1 MSGLFSPRAWNK
13 IWIYRGTF
21 LLGLI
26 NTLQTAFVALLIAL
40 SLGIIFGL
48 MATSGKKTLK
58 AISRVYVE
66 VIQNTP
72 VLLQMCFLYYALAF
86 SGHSPGII
94 VTGIL
99 ALGIYTGAYM
109 AEVIR
114 AGIESVPKGQFEAA
128 RSQGFGYVGLM
139 YYIILPQS
147 IKVILPPMTNV
158 IVNMIKNTSCL
169 YIVGGADLLSLTYS
183 FVTGE
188 NTGGSYA
195 PAYIVCGVIFF
206 VICFPLSSFASM
218 WETSLKK
225 REQRVL
231 QANVSKEA

>member
-13 IWIYRGTF
+13 IWIYKGTF
-21 LLGLI
+21 LVGLL
-26 NTLQTAFVALLIAL
+26 NTMKTAVVALLIAL
-40 SLGIIFGL
+40 TLGIIFGL
-48 MATSGKKTLK
+48 MATSGKKLLK

-66 VIQNTP
+66 IIQNTP
-72 VLLQMCFLYYALAF
+72 ILLQMCFLYYALAF

-94 VTGIL
+94 VTGFL

-114 AGIESVPKGQFEAA
+114 TGIESVPKGQFEAA
-128 RSQGFGYVGLM
+128 AAQGFGYVGQM
-139 YYIILPQS
+139 YYIIIPQS

-195 PAYIVCGVIFF
+195 PAYIVCGIIFF
-206 VICFPLSSFASM
+206 LICFPLSSFASM

-225 REQRVL
+225 REQKVFQNNAL
-231 QANVSKEA
+231 KEA

>member
-72 VLLQMCFLYYALAF
+72 VLLQMCFLYYA
-86 SGHSPGII
+86 
-94 VTGIL
+94 
-99 ALGIYTGAYM
+99 
-109 AEVIR
+109 
-114 AGIESVPKGQFEAA
+114 
-128 RSQGFGYVGLM
+128 
-139 YYIILPQS
+139 
-147 IKVILPPMTNV
+147 
-158 IVNMIKNTSCL
+158 
-169 YIVGGADLLSLTYS
+169 
-183 FVTGE
+183 
-188 NTGGSYA
+188 
-195 PAYIVCGVIFF
+195 
-206 VICFPLSSFASM
+206 
-218 WETSLKK
+218 
-225 REQRVL
+225 
-231 QANVSKEA
+231 

>member
-21 LLGLI
+21 LLGLA
-26 NTLQTAFVALLIAL
+26 NTLKTAVVALLIAL
-40 SLGIIFGL
+40 LLGIIFGL
-48 MATSGKKTLK
+48 MATSNRKILK
-58 AISRVYVE
+58 SISRVYVE

-94 VTGIL
+94 VTGFL

-128 RSQGFGYVGLM
+128 QSQGFGYAGQM
-139 YYIILPQS
+139 FYIIIPQS
-147 IKVILPPMTNV
+147 IKVILPP
-158 IVNMIKNTSCL
+158 
-169 YIVGGADLLSLTYS
+169 TY
-183 FVTGE
+183 V
-188 NTGGSYA
+188 
-195 PAYIVCGVIFF
+195 
-206 VICFPLSSFASM
+206 
-218 WETSLKK
+218 
-225 REQRVL
+225 
-231 QANVSKEA
+231 